1 MISGIVLLILAGICW
16 VAIGI
21 AVSRCAA
28 TGLNYNIVQMISSAG
43 AALIS
48 VPVLFLSGG
57 RPELPGKILL
67 AVFLLHFGAGV
78 ANYFNYVLTARAMRL
93 GHNGIVWGMMQ
104 SGLLAPFL
112 MGVLFFNVPLPLG
125 RVLGIAAILCGIL
138 LLGVTRDPGAGRRSS
153 SRARWLIPA
162 FGAFLLAGVTQCCNS
177 LPSYWKIV
185 GVAHFQRAF
194 AVAEHRVAAE
204 IVGQR
209 HPFRKV
215 VVSRAGLPV
224 PQGVPGEA
232 SGDEIRA
239 RPGAGGNL
247 RLRVRGGRFRSGG
260 VEPDVHSIT
269 VSRQDGSGRMERQ
282 VLLSVGAETE
292 LEGGIGVSVS
302 GRQHLVPGS
311 DLRRLI
317 EEKLDVADK
326 RHSFRPPVG
335 GAQFRFDRQ
344 CEVVP
349 VALE

>member
-177 LPSYWKIV
+177 LPSYWKIAADSGSVFRTFSCMTGNAV
-185 GVAHFQRAF
+185 GFLICLEFDPALRRSPRSAEWKIGLLLLLLFCLSNYF
-194 AVAEHRVAAE
+194 FFYNGLNLVAEAGAGSIGYPIPIGVC
-204 IVGQR
+204 IVGCTVYCAV
-209 HPFRKV
+209 HRKE
-215 VVSRAGLPV
+215 RFPLAGWIGLIAV
-224 PQGVPGEA
+224 TLGIIGI
-232 SGDEIRA
+232 S
-239 RPGAGGNL
+239 L
-247 RLRVRGGRFRSGG
+247 R
-260 VEPDVHSIT
+260 
-269 VSRQDGSGRMERQ
+269 
-282 VLLSVGAETE
+282 
-292 LEGGIGVSVS
+292 
-302 GRQHLVPGS
+302 
-311 DLRRLI
+311 
-317 EEKLDVADK
+317 
-326 RHSFRPPVG
+326 
-335 GAQFRFDRQ
+335 
-344 CEVVP
+344 
-349 VALE
+349 